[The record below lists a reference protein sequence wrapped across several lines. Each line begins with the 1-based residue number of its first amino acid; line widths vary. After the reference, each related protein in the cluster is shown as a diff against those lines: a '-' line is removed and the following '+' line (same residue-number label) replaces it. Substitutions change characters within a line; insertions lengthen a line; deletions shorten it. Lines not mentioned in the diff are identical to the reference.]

1 MKLINRASEFV
12 VNGTYRD
19 LLPLLV
25 DCVTAGSSEGMI
37 AVQLLARDMYDGGAY
52 NLMFKAPAAYSL
64 LAWKENG
71 LAALVEN
78 SLEAPCSKNFSL
90 AFQLL
95 AGTAEGREPDFAFV
109 RGGHLKQAVSEAVGD
124 WNTLAL
130 AARDQLRVLMLSI
143 EDDDDVGIYVSTAL
157 MSLSMQNPS
166 AISNLSYALAFRSVA
181 LGPRTLEQYDELMAN
196 KSNDEPAFQRFFED
210 HPLLLD
216 PRAFQ
221 VWGQPD
227 FYGKFEPDFVIR
239 TYDNRYLVVE
249 IETPEKLLVTK
260 QRQLSADATHAISQV
275 LGYQEYLR
283 THLDA
288 ALETF
293 PGFTTAAGLVVVGR
307 ESSLSDEQ
315 KAFLRSENQSRSG
328 ISIVGFDTLSDTAK
342 AVTENV
348 VHGIPG
354 AIKNVRLR

>member
-1 MKLINRASEFV
+1 MELIDRARGFIE
-12 VNGTYRD
+12 NGVYGG
-19 LLPLLV
+19 LMPLLV
-25 DCVTAGSSEGMI
+25 DCVTARSSEGLV
-37 AVQLLARDMYDGGAY
+37 AAQLLAREMYGGETY
-52 NLMFKAPAAYSL
+52 NLMYKALAAYSL
-64 LAWKENG
+64 LAWRQQG

-78 SLEAPCSKNFSL
+78 ALETPSSKNFSL
-90 AFQLL
+90 ALQLL
-95 AGTAEGREPDFAFV
+95 ASTADGREPDFAFA
-109 RGGHLKQAVSEAVGD
+109 REGRLRQAVSDAVGD
-124 WNTLAL
+124 WGALAL

-196 KSNDEPAFQRFFED
+196 RPDDEPAFQRFFEN

-221 VWGQPD
+221 VWGLPD
-227 FYGKFEPDFVIR
+227 FHGKFEPDFVIR

-249 IETPEKLLVTK
+249 IETPGKLLVTK

-288 ALETF
+288 ASETF

-307 ESSLSDEQ
+307 ESSLNDEQ
-315 KAFLRSENQSRSG
+315 KAFLRSENQSRSD
-328 ISIVGFDTLSDTAK
+328 ISIVGFDALSDTAK

-354 AIKNVRLR
+354 AIKNTRLR